1 MEIRLLEK
9 REKENNR
16 EYAYRTVRENIM
28 TLALAPGET
37 LNENELADQ
46 MKVSRTP
53 VHEAILMLKEEALA
67 EVYPQSG
74 SKVARLDVE
83 RLNEGFFLRLQVEPA
98 VLVQIAGN
106 LSSEQIAAFK
116 ENLKYQ
122 SEAAK
127 CEDGMDELYRLDS
140 EFHHMIYRFSRKET
154 IWRAVRNVCS
164 HYDRVCYLDGKMS
177 HDSAARKEQENR
189 TLYRILLTGQAPDGD
204 LGLFYERHLSA
215 YRRNFGEM
223 LEQYAEYFNI

>member
-1 MEIRLLEK
+1 MEIRLPKK

-28 TLALAPGET
+28 TLVLTPGET

-83 RLNEGFFLRLQVEPA
+83 RMNEGFFLRLRVEPA
-98 VLVQIAGN
+98 VLMQIAGS

-122 SEAAK
+122 SEAVK
-127 CEDGMDELYRLDS
+127 REDSVDELYRLDG

-164 HYDRVCYLDGKMS
+164 HYDRVCYLDGRMS
-177 HDSAARKEQENR
+177 YDSAVLKEEENR
-189 TLYRILLTGQAPDGD
+189 VLYRILLTGQAPDGD
-204 LGLFYERHLSA
+204 LERFYEKHLSG
-215 YRRNFGEM
+215 YRRNFGDM
-223 LEQYAEYFNI
+223 LEQYPEYFNI